1 MYANRKRLILW
12 ALLGALVCLGLLSAF
27 WPRSLDVDI
36 VAVTPGPMVLTVGD
50 EGETRVVDVFTVSAP
65 ITGRLRRIEA
75 EPGDAVIASETV
87 VAEIEPTASDLL
99 DPRSEAEAK
108 AQLSAAISAESL
120 ARAELEKA
128 EAELQFTRSELERA
142 RGLVQKGT
150 ISARDLEAAERAFKT
165 SRAATS
171 VAQAT
176 MQVRK
181 YELERVRALLM
192 SPTEMESRREVCE
205 CVSITSPVDGLVLQ
219 VLRESE
225 GYVPAGEELIEIGNP
240 ERSEIVVDLLSIDAV
255 KVQPGQRAIIENWG
269 GDSRLRARV
278 RRVEPFGFTKISA
291 LGIEEQR
298 VNVVLDIVSPRD
310 HWVSLGHGYQVD
322 VRIVLWEDQDVLKV
336 PLTALFR
343 VGEDWAL
350 FVREDGRAVR
360 RIVEVG
366 HRTARAAQVMS
377 GLTSGEQVVVYP
389 GEGIDDGVRI
399 RRRAGSVGNG
409 G

>member
-1 MYANRKRLILW
+1 MHANRKRLILW
-12 ALLGALVCLGLLSAF
+12 TLISVLVLVGLVGAF
-27 WPRSLDVDI
+27 WPRALAVDL
-36 VAVTPGPMVLTVGD
+36 VPVKPGPMVLTIGD
-50 EGETRVVDVFTVSAP
+50 EGETRVVEVFTVSAP

-75 EPGDAVIASETV
+75 EPGDAVVASETI

-99 DPRSEAEAK
+99 DPRSEAEAE

-128 EAELQFTRSELERA
+128 EAELQFARSELERA

-150 ISARDLEAAERAFKT
+150 ISERDLEAAERAFKT

-181 YELERVRALLM
+181 YELERARAQLM
-192 SPTEMESRREVCE
+192 SPTEMQMRQEVCE
-205 CVSITSPVDGLVLQ
+205 CVSIMSPIDGRVLRI
-219 VLRESE
+219 LRESE
-225 GYVPAGEELIEIGNP
+225 GYVPAGEGLIEIGNP
-240 ERSEIVVDLLSIDAV
+240 EQLEIVVDLLSIDAV
-255 KVQPGQRAIIENWG
+255 KIRPGQRAIIENWG
-269 GDSRLRARV
+269 GDSQLNARV
-278 RRVEPFGFTKISA
+278 RLVEPFGFTKISA

-310 HWVSLGHGYQVD
+310 RWSSLGHGYQVD
-322 VRIVLWEDQDVLKV
+322 IRVVLWEGQNVLKV

-350 FVREDGRAVR
+350 FVREESKAVR

-366 HRTARAAQVMS
+366 NRTVREAQVLS

-399 RRRAGSVGNG
+399 RSR
-409 G
+409 

>member
-1 MYANRKRLILW
+1 MAINRKRLALW
-12 ALLGALVCLGLLSAF
+12 TPIVALVFGGLLSAF
-27 WPRSLDVDI
+27 WPRALAVDI
-36 VAVTPGPMVLTVGD
+36 VTVTPGPMMFTIGD
-50 EGETRVVDVFTVSAP
+50 EGKTRVVDVFTIFAP

-75 EPGDAVIASETV
+75 EPGDVVIANETI
-87 VAEIEPTASDLL
+87 VAEIEPTDPDLL

-108 AQLSAAISAESL
+108 AQLSAAVSAESL

-128 EAELQFTRSELERA
+128 EAELQFARSELERA
-142 RGLVQKGT
+142 HGLVQKGAV
-150 ISARDLEAAERAFKT
+150 SARELEAAERAFKT

-181 YELERVRALLM
+181 YELERARALLM
-192 SPTEMESRREVCE
+192 SPTELRSRRTVCE
-205 CVSITSPVDGLVLQ
+205 CISITSPVDGRVLRI
-219 VLRESE
+219 LRESA
-225 GYVPAGEELIEIGNP
+225 GYVPAGEGLIEIGNP
-240 ERSEIVVDLLSIDAV
+240 EQLEIIVDLLSIDAV
-255 KVQPGQRAIIENWG
+255 KVQPGQGAIIANWG
-269 GDSRLRARV
+269 GGSPLQARV

-298 VNVVLDIVSPRD
+298 VNVVLDIVSPREQ
-310 HWVSLGHGYQVD
+310 WANLGHGYQVD
-322 VRIVLWEDQDVLKV
+322 VRIVLWGKQDVLKT

-350 FVREDGRAVR
+350 FVYEDGRAIR

-366 HRTARAAQVMS
+366 YRTAREAQVIS

-389 GEGIDDGVRI
+389 SEGIDDNVRI
-399 RRRAGSVGNG
+399 SHRKNALGDG

>member
-12 ALLGALVCLGLLSAF
+12 ALISALVFVGLLSAF
-27 WPRSLDVDI
+27 WPRALAVDI
-36 VAVTPGPMVLTVGD
+36 MAVSPGPMVRTVGD
-50 EGETRVVDVFTVSAP
+50 EGATRVVDIFTVSAP

-75 EPGDAVIASETV
+75 EPGDAVVAGETI
-87 VAEIEPTASDLL
+87 VAEIEPMDPDLL
-99 DPRSEAEAK
+99 DPRSEAEAE

-128 EAELQFTRSELERA
+128 EAELQFARSELERA
-142 RGLVQKGT
+142 RELVQKGT
-150 ISARDLEAAERAFKT
+150 LAARDLEAAERAFKT

-181 YELERVRALLM
+181 YELERVRARLM
-192 SPTEMESRREVCE
+192 SPTEMQSRREVCE
-205 CVSITSPVDGLVLQ
+205 CVSITSPVDGRVLRI
-219 VLRESE
+219 LRESA
-225 GYVPAGEELIEIGNP
+225 GYVPAGEGLIEIGNP
-240 ERSEIVVDLLSIDAV
+240 ERLEIVVDLLSIDAV
-255 KVQPGQRAIIENWG
+255 KVQPGQSAIIENWG
-269 GDSRLRARV
+269 GDSSLRARV
-278 RRVEPFGFTKISA
+278 RLVEPFGFTKISA

-298 VNVVLDIVSPRD
+298 VNVVLDIISPRER
-310 HWVSLGHGYQVD
+310 WASLGHGYQVD
-322 VRIVLWEDQDVLKV
+322 VRVVLWEGQNVLKI

-350 FVREDGRAVR
+350 FVREDGKAVR

-366 HRTARAAQVMS
+366 NRTAREAQVIS
-377 GLTSGEQVVVYP
+377 GLASGEQVVVYP

-399 RRRAGSVGNG
+399 RSR
-409 G
+409 